1 MTIEFWQNSGFE
13 LLEKTEEGALGVTP
27 DFLRAYFARPELAPI
42 EESCEAEIAVFEALM
57 ENPEMQMGEDRLAK
71 ITDRDTAENYR
82 HMLRF
87 RDHLVTSKTLEA
99 AYMGLITSN
108 NINVP
113 PVFIDQMTHVI
124 LRNILSRNH
133 DPIRLRAAEIFFRD
147 QNVSL
152 EDGRIM
158 LADDE
163 IVEMYS
169 ENGAAGGLGQLLM
182 ESGTAMR
189 SVELDVLDEDN
200 KDSYWQRSNQ
210 FDMVIDFR
218 FTQPGLDAFARVIEA
233 WIKHFLKVEVRVQ
246 PRQKLQ
252 DEHWTWHVGLDAE
265 ATRILNGLYNGTTM
279 GMEDLAQIIA
289 LFRLDFTDQRVMAP
303 EARGKPVYLAL
314 AVDKANKMKM
324 KPQNLLVNLPI
335 AKPAG

>member
-13 LLEKTEEGALGVTP
+13 LLEPTDEGTLGVTP
-27 DFLRAYFARPELAPI
+27 NFLRAYFARPELAPI
-42 EESCEAEIAVFEALM
+42 EESCEAEIALFEELM
-57 ENPEMQMGEDRLAK
+57 ENPEMQVSEEKLAK
-71 ITDRDTAENYR
+71 IADKDTAENYR
-82 HMLRF
+82 LMLRF
-87 RDHLVTSKTLEA
+87 RDHLTEHKTLEA
-99 AYMGLITSN
+99 AYMSLITSS

-113 PVFIDQMTHVI
+113 PVFFDQMTHAI
-124 LRNILSRNH
+124 LRNVMSKNH

-233 WIKHFLKVEVRVQ
+233 WIKHFLKVDVRVQ

-289 LFRLDFTDQRVMAP
+289 LFRLDFEDQRVVNK

-314 AVDKANKMKM
+314 AVDKAKKMKM

-335 AKPAG
+335 NRPV